1 MNDDFI
7 RSRAIELNDQ
17 NIEMDP
23 DQINQMDPDV
33 YIGDDTDDDVHPK
46 KNKNQAD
53 SNSP

>member
-33 YIGDDTDDDVHPK
+33 YIGDDTDDDDNTE
-46 KNKNQAD
+46 KNKYKAD
-53 SNSP
+53 EN